1 MYALYCTTTTTHNTL
16 QTLLHAGA
24 YRKPH
29 VSVCRRGLHG
39 ACCGV
44 HVISI
49 HYICCIHT
57 LLYCPLAEC
66 NPTIFF
72 ADVRAEPEGRLHL
85 HPRRRQ
91 RDLRELLAHTPS
103 CVQHAIA
110 TKRYQRTTCAPA
122 YVVQPATCMRFA
134 RQRAPCSPGTLH
146 THAHATT
153 DTRHHGRA
161 LCMRT
166 HNVHAQWRAV
176 SPLCLCD
183 DSHGRRRPLP
193 SIHSGRIRTPNP
205 HAQSPNP

>member
-1 MYALYCTTTTTHNTL
+1 MLRCACYIHSLYMLYTYIIVL
-16 QTLLHAGA
+16 SAG
-24 YRKPH
+24 
-29 VSVCRRGLHG
+29 
-39 ACCGV
+39 
-44 HVISI
+44 
-49 HYICCIHT
+49 
-57 LLYCPLAEC
+57 
-66 NPTIFF
+66 

-103 CVQHAIA
+103 CVQHALA

-134 RQRAPCSPGTLH
+134 RQRAPCCPGALH

-166 HNVHAQWRAV
+166 RNGHAQWRAV
-176 SPLCLCD
+176 SPLCCATTLMAAAAHCD
-183 DSHGRRRPLP
+183 PFIQDGSEP
-193 SIHSGRIRTPNP
+193 RIPTPKAPTPKN
-205 HAQSPNP
+205 NNIILV